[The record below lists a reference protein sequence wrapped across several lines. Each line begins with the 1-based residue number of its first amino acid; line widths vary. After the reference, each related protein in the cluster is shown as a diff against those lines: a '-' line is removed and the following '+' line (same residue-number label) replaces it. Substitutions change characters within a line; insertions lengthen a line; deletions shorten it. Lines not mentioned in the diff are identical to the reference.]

1 MKHSLLFWSRKSHCW
16 AGVYLSAVTLLW
28 LGEMALLPA
37 VYEPRFEVAS
47 PSPAVSS
54 VGTPAVSVQDVLDRF
69 SHERVDGEPLTP
81 DTVTFLPKEGSWV
94 GPRRRAVRVRDLRRP
109 YW

>member
-37 VYEPRFEVAS
+37 VYDRGSRLRPHPPPYPPWEAPRCPYRMCWIAS
-47 PSPAVSS
+47 
-54 VGTPAVSVQDVLDRF
+54 
-69 SHERVDGEPLTP
+69 
-81 DTVTFLPKEGSWV
+81 VTNGWTAN
-94 GPRRRAVRVRDLRRP
+94 R
-109 YW
+109 

>member
-37 VYEPRFEVAS
+37 VYERPHPPPYPLWERLRCPYRMCWIAS
-47 PSPAVSS
+47 
-54 VGTPAVSVQDVLDRF
+54 
-69 SHERVDGEPLTP
+69 
-81 DTVTFLPKEGSWV
+81 VTNGWTAN
-94 GPRRRAVRVRDLRRP
+94 R
-109 YW
+109 

>member
-37 VYEPRFEVAS
+37 VYEPRFEVAN
-47 PSPAVSS
+47 
-54 VGTPAVSVQDVLDRF
+54 R
-69 SHERVDGEPLTP
+69 
-81 DTVTFLPKEGSWV
+81 
-94 GPRRRAVRVRDLRRP
+94 
-109 YW
+109 